1 MKHLP
6 FWIMTVV
13 GPFLGLDFT
22 AQSQSYRFTTL
33 AGNPGQ
39 AASADGTNSAAL
51 FNFPSGIAVDATGN
65 LYVGDTSNQ
74 TIRKVTPVGTDWVV
88 TTIAGLA
95 GSPGS
100 ADGTNSDARF
110 YNPNGVA
117 VDNGGSLYVVD
128 HRNHT
133 IRQITPLETNWV
145 VTTIAGTAGV
155 KGWADGTN
163 GAAQFWSPTGI
174 CVDADTNL
182 YVADSSN
189 YIIRKITPVGTNWV
203 TKTIAG
209 WANHPGFANGA
220 NALAQFNAPYDVALD
235 KEGNLYVP
243 DYYVNNVIRK
253 ITPVGSDW
261 VVSTIAGTAGSQ
273 GSQDGMN
280 ANASFHWPIGIAVDA
295 AGNLFVSDQFNNT
308 IRQITPLGSD
318 WETTTVGGLAL
329 NKGSNDGIDINARFY
344 EPWGI
349 KVDSAGNL
357 FVVDWHNSTIRMGV
371 PGPAMQI
378 TLAGGQAII
387 TWPSS
392 ATNYVLEASGD
403 VGPAATWTSLTNGIT
418 TVGLHFVFTN
428 DLSGAATFYRL
439 RKF

>member
-1 MKHLP
+1 MKFAPL
-6 FWIMTVV
+6 WLVITVGLTL
-13 GPFLGLDFT
+13 GPAGT
-22 AQSQSYRFTTL
+22 GQAQSYRFTTI
-33 AGNPGQ
+33 AGYPG
-39 AASADGTNSAAL
+39 AATSSDGTNSDAR
-51 FNFPSGIAVDATGN
+51 FNFPSGIAVDAAGN
-65 LYVGDTSNQ
+65 VFVGDTSNN
-74 TIRKVTPVGTDWVV
+74 TIRKLTPIGADWVV
-88 TTIAGLA
+88 TTIAGLG

-100 ADGTNSDARF
+100 ADGTNTDARF

-117 VDNGGSLYVVD
+117 VDAGGNLYVVD

-133 IRQITPLETNWV
+133 IRRMTPVGGDWV

-155 KGWADGTN
+155 KGWANGTN

-174 CVDADTNL
+174 CVDRNTNL
-182 YVADSSN
+182 FVADSSN
-189 YIIRKITPVGTNWV
+189 YTIRKIMPVGTNWV
-203 TKTIAG
+203 TTTIAG
-209 WANHPGFANGA
+209 WANNPGFANGV
-220 NALAQFNAPYDVALD
+220 NTSAQFNAPYDVAVD
-235 KEGNLYVP
+235 NEGNLYVP

-253 ITPVGSDW
+253 ISPVGSNW
-261 VVSTIAGTAGSQ
+261 VVSTIAGTAGTQ

-295 AGNLFVSDQFNNT
+295 VGNLFVTDQFNNT

-329 NKGSNDGIDINARFY
+329 SKGSNDGIDTNARFY

-371 PGPAMQI
+371 PGPAVQI
-378 TLAGGQAII
+378 TLSGSQAVIA
-387 TWPSS
+387 WPSS

-403 VGPAATWTSLTNGIT
+403 VGPAATWTSLTNGIR

-428 DLSGAATFYRL
+428 NVNGAAAFYRL